1 MEAGPMRP
9 GSMKGLGMDAVVRSA
24 AVALEITGAAAILIG
39 AIVASANFVRK
50 LLTTDF
56 SSAYR
61 AYRADLG
68 RGILLGLELLV
79 AGDILSSVVIAPT
92 LEGLAVLAGIILI
105 RTFLSVSLEV
115 EINGH
120 WPWEATRLTRRSKA
134 D

>member
-1 MEAGPMRP
+1 
-9 GSMKGLGMDAVVRSA
+9 MDAIVHYA
-24 AVALEITGAAAILIG
+24 AIALEMAGAAAILIG
-39 AIVASANFVRK
+39 AIVASANFARQ

-92 LEGLAVLAGIILI
+92 LEGLTVLAGIVLI